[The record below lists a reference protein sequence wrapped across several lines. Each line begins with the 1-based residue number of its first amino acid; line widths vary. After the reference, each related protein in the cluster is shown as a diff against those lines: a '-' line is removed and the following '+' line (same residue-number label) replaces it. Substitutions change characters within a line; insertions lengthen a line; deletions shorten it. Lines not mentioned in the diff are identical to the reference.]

1 MTQQSPKLIA
11 GQRRRLKRRL
21 NQTRDARVSRRL
33 LAILEVAEGTPI
45 PEVARRLG
53 ICQRSVYY
61 WVENYSRRHDVD
73 DLLLEDRPGRPTL
86 WTEDSRA
93 LLLELLDGSPTQ
105 RGYAA
110 VNWTVPLLQEEL
122 RHGTGR
128 HFSDETIRRELHRQ
142 GFAWKRPRYQLERD
156 PECEKKTADSAANSR
171 LAAAERA
178 AGRR

>member
-1 MTQQSPKLIA
+1 MTQQSLNVSA
-11 GQRRRLKRRL
+11 GQQRRLKRRSSR
-21 NQTRDARVSRRL
+21 TRDARVYRRI
-33 LAILEVAEGTPI
+33 LAILELAEGSPI

-53 ICQRSVYY
+53 VSQRSVYY
-61 WVENYSRRHDVD
+61 WVESYSQCRDAD

-122 RHGTGR
+122 RHGIGR

-156 PECEKKTADSAANSR
+156 PECEKKTADSAANSG
-171 LAAAERA
+171 LAAPECA